1 MNSNNE
7 MHLFDHGEYLL
18 KLALENPKT
27 YLSGILNHKFNDFL
41 RSKYSKPV
49 ISYGVIPDCM
59 KYQHCGDAFVM
70 ALLYQGGWNH
80 WYKNEFASNN
90 EPVPAMIICLGK
102 ELK

>member
-18 KLALENPKT
+18 KLALENPKP
-27 YLSGILNHKFNDFL
+27 YISGILNHKFNDFL

-59 KYQHCGDAFVM
+59 KYQHCGDAFVI
-70 ALLYQGGWNH
+70 ALLYQGAWNR

-90 EPVPAMIICLGK
+90 EPVPAMII
-102 ELK
+102 